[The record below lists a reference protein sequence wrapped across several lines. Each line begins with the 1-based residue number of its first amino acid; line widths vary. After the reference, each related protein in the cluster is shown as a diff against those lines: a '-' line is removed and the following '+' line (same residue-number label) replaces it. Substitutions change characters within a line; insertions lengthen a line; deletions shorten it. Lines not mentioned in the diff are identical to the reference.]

1 MKSGEC
7 LWRETCLHL
16 QRYLKAE
23 ERAGKYIKKLKF
35 RDVNLIYLENNVAI
49 QWEGKISKTSRNEFE
64 QQFSFYYADES
75 LEELHWFLRVANYTF
90 LTRECDS
97 YWYICIKLSFISE
110 NRDCC
115 CRSTGGLKS
124 GDGCAPICKLN
135 WTSI

>member
-1 MKSGEC
+1 M
-7 LWRETCLHL
+7 

-75 LEELHWFLRVANYTF
+75 LEELH
-90 LTRECDS
+90 
-97 YWYICIKLSFISE
+97 
-110 NRDCC
+110 
-115 CRSTGGLKS
+115 
-124 GDGCAPICKLN
+124 
-135 WTSI
+135 